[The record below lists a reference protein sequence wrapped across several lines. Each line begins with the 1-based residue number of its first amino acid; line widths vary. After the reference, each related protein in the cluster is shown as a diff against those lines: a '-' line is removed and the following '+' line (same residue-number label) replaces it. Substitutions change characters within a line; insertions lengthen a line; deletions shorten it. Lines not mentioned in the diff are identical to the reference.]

1 MKNNAATKAAAPDIN
16 SLIEDA
22 RALLSAT
29 GHVAEDKVV
38 QARQRLA
45 DALERGAETLEGWQ
59 DRAVAGAKAADK
71 GIREHPYQAIGVAFG
86 VGALVAY
93 LVARR

>member
-1 MKNNAATKAAAPDIN
+1 MKNNATTKTPAPDVA

-71 GIREHPYQAIGVAFG
+71 TIHDHPYQAIGIAFG
-86 VGALVAY
+86 AGALVAY
-93 LVARR
+93 LLARR